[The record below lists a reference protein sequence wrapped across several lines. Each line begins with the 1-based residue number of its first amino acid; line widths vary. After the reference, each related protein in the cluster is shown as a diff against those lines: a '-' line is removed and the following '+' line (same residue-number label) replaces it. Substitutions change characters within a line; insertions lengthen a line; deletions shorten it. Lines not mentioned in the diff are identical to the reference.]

1 MNQIF
6 EIPLFPL
13 GSVLFPGGFLP
24 LHIFETRYQQLLN
37 KALETDRR
45 FGVVLISRG
54 SEVGGGE
61 TRTDVGTIAY
71 IDDYQRFD
79 DGRAAVSSRGTTRF
93 QVVRWLEDDP
103 YPRAMVQEIVDG
115 HEGPNDRDLLS
126 AARKT
131 FASLIELGQRL
142 GRLESVPEADWA
154 DDLEDAS
161 WQLASRSPCS
171 VLDQYSILAA
181 TTRGERLDRIDVLL
195 HEVYADLELMGGLD
209 SSS

>member
-1 MNQIF
+1 
-6 EIPLFPL
+6 
-13 GSVLFPGGFLP
+13 
-24 LHIFETRYQQLLN
+24 
-37 KALETDRR
+37 
-45 FGVVLISRG
+45 
-54 SEVGGGE
+54 
-61 TRTDVGTIAY
+61 
-71 IDDYQRFD
+71 
-79 DGRAAVSSRGTTRF
+79 
-93 QVVRWLEDDP
+93 
-103 YPRAMVQEIVDG
+103 MVQEIVDG

-161 WQLASRSPCS
+161 WQLASRSPSS

-181 TTRGERLDRIDVLL
+181 TTRGERLDRIDILL